1 MMHGV
6 VYAFSSKGEKYLEAF
21 NAVLAANTEG
31 NMDALLDAV
40 SEAFDGRTPYE

>member
-21 NAVLAANTEG
+21 NAVLAANT
-31 NMDALLDAV
+31 DLLSLHLNLNASV
-40 SEAFDGRTPYE
+40 LTSRQCLK